1 MRAEK
6 TFTLFIL
13 NKVMNDIIKIIKSLK
28 DAGVLID
35 GATKT
40 VKDEIK
46 KPKRQISWGFVSTF
60 NRFISAA
67 SNFCSSKRCKWRGS

>member
-28 DAGVLID
+28 DAGVFID

-46 KPKRQISWGFVSTF
+46 KNKKADFLGL
-60 NRFISAA
+60 
-67 SNFCSSKRCKWRGS
+67 C